1 MSNPEVPRW
10 LVVVPVFQVVL
21 PEAFYN
27 FCALMMRTGRD
38 LRDTHSFEIMQA
50 SRSLLHM
57 VMNQA
62 AQAVLDRGYAGMVVF
77 DDDCLPPADAVT
89 RLMAHADAGH
99 DFVAAMGYMRLYP
112 YTTTVGR
119 YYEEGQTLIES
130 TGEMAGHHWL
140 DKLPAKDRGLTEA
153 DFCGFPLV
161 MMSRRLIE
169 RVEKPFFG
177 TQDKHGGQ
185 MTHDVFAC
193 RRIQDAGFKV
203 LVDTSIEC
211 GHITAAPVI
220 DGVTRD
226 VARAAVAWQDKARA
240 AQIVK
245 AADA

>member
-1 MSNPEVPRW
+1 MSKPEPQRW
-10 LVVVPVFQVVL
+10 LIVVPVFQVVL

-38 LRDTHSFEIMQA
+38 LHATHSFDIMQA

-62 AQAVLDRGYAGMVVF
+62 AQAVLDNGYAGMVVF

-89 RLMAHADAGH
+89 RLMKHASDGH

-112 YTTTVGR
+112 YTTTVGK
-119 YYEEGQTLIES
+119 YYDEGQTLIES
-130 TGEMAGHHWL
+130 TGELAGHHWL
-140 DKLPAKDRGLTEA
+140 DKLPSRDRGLIEA

-169 RVEKPFFG
+169 KVEKPFFG
-177 TQDKHGGQ
+177 TADKHGGQ

-193 RRIQDAGFKV
+193 RRIQGAGFTV
-203 LVDTSIEC
+203 RVDTSIEC

-226 VARAAVAWQDKARA
+226 VARAAVQWQEKARE
-240 AQIVK
+240 AQIVRP
-245 AADA
+245 A